1 MRAAGNQS
9 NPHPVQTKALRAIAL
24 FECVK
29 GIFVLAMG
37 VCVLLL
43 VSKDVWLMAESL
55 LALLH
60 INTDR
65 HFAQVFLDFAD
76 RVTDAHLWAAAQVAF
91 GYSALRFTE
100 AYGLWKE
107 RAWAEWLALISGTL
121 LLPLEI
127 RELMRGITL
136 LRLSLFL
143 GNMAIVLWM
152 LYLIR
157 QNRRRRSGLLG

>member
-1 MRAAGNQS
+1 VADAG
-9 NPHPVQTKALRAIAL
+9 V
-24 FECVK
+24 
-29 GIFVLAMG
+29 IFVDETPASFIRKLRKRPG
-37 VCVLLL
+37 
-43 VSKDVWLMAESL
+43 KDVWLMAESL